1 MAFLIPGRK
10 SNPAPKNKRE
20 LATCHTEPIHIQLQ
34 EKQVYLHWQ
43 VKLPKVPAYA
53 TSYLVYSPDAAR

>member
-1 MAFLIPGRK
+1 MAFPIPGRT
-10 SNPAPKNKRE
+10 SNPAPKNKCE

-43 VKLPKVPAYA
+43 VELPKVPEYA
-53 TSYLVYSPDAAR
+53 ASNLAYSPDAAR